1 MTLEALVTQVTS
13 YPDGKLVVEVLRDKF
28 DGDSICVQCR
38 ERDNSWDR
46 SGWVRMILIAINLD
60 SEKQTFL
67 LSPAPSR
74 ENVTR
79 SQRTSPEPKPGSRP

>member
-1 MTLEALVTQVTS
+1 MTGREVCNFVGGGVQVTS

-46 SGWVRMILIAINLD
+46 SGWVRITLFFFFI
-60 SEKQTFL
+60 TG
-67 LSPAPSR
+67 
-74 ENVTR
+74 VTR
-79 SQRTSPEPKPGSRP
+79 K

>member
-1 MTLEALVTQVTS
+1 MTS

-46 SGWVRMILIAINLD
+46 SGWVRLTLFFFVITGVARN
-60 SEKQTFL
+60 
-67 LSPAPSR
+67 
-74 ENVTR
+74 
-79 SQRTSPEPKPGSRP
+79 